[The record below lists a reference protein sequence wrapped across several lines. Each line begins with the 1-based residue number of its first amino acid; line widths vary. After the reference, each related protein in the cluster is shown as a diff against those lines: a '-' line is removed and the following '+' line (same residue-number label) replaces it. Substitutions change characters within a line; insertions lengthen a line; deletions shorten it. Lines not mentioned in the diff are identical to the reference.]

1 MRDEAGI
8 FWKEESCDRG
18 AGGGGRP
25 GRRPLL
31 QVLVGL
37 SGGTLAWAQGPPC
50 PPVLGLGAILPRR
63 ALWEPPGSSSWPEAG
78 RGVAGRAQG
87 HRGPALVGPDSHPHI
102 VAMTSRA
109 SWAVGGCTYPVRH
122 RAASPRAA
130 EGRVGIGGAL
140 IARSSTLQVKRERE
154 PKSAFWLSHPPP
166 PLCLFMG
173 MEEGEQDLSCW
184 GFSGTPRAGATLSS
198 FCRGAK
204 RDSGRQSVLPRSRCM
219 EMGRVTLGPGTPGRR
234 WRRVLPVGVLG
245 PRGHPGDGPRRQ
257 RSLGLTGSPA
267 PCLLLCGLK

>member
-1 MRDEAGI
+1 MWDTRLGTGAPLSPCAGSGSHPPL
-8 FWKEESCDRG
+8 ESPVGASWELLPARG
-18 AGGGGRP
+18 RERCGRKGTGAQRACPGRPRLSSAHSGNDLTGLMGCWGLHVPCSAQSSQSAGGR
-25 GRRPLL
+25 
-31 QVLVGL
+31 
-37 SGGTLAWAQGPPC
+37 GP
-50 PPVLGLGAILPRR
+50 R
-63 ALWEPPGSSSWPEAG
+63 
-78 RGVAGRAQG
+78 G
-87 HRGPALVGPDSHPHI
+87 HRRCP
-102 VAMTSRA
+102 
-109 SWAVGGCTYPVRH
+109 Y
-122 RAASPRAA
+122 
-130 EGRVGIGGAL
+130 
-140 IARSSTLQVKRERE
+140 SSVLHSAGEERERE

-204 RDSGRQSVLPRSRCM
+204 RDSGRQSVPPRSRCM